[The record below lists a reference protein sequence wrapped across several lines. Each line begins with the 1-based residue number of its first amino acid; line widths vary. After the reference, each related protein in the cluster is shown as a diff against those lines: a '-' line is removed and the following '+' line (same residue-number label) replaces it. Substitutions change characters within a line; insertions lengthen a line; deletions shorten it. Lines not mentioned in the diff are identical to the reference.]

1 MSNSISEFTAEQIG
15 VWLRVLVELESTV
28 EMRVLSESKPANVRH
43 YSSNQLSTMACDALQ
58 LGRGAKGVYF
68 LLNPLPADWSGG
80 TAKDGDI
87 VRRRWLLV
95 DCDPKRTGT
104 VSSTDAEKALAE
116 EKAFE
121 VATWLQE
128 RGWPLPI
135 IADSGNGWHLL
146 YRIDLPADDGGL
158 VARVLKALAAKFSD
172 AAVDIDTKVGN
183 ASRICKLYG
192 TLAAKGKHSP
202 ERPHRV
208 SKVIEIPSPLAPV
221 SVEMLEELANE
232 GEQPPAAASV
242 LPTVPRTGGH
252 ASRTEAI
259 EQARKYLAKMD
270 PSISGEHG
278 HDKLLKAASYLVN
291 DFRLN
296 DSETLDVLASE
307 FNPRCVPPWDERELS
322 RKISEARK
330 NPPVRSTKG
339 ELCRVESAK
348 FTATETRE
356 EAIVVRL
363 SDVTPEPVEWLWHE
377 RIPLGKLTLLA
388 GDPGLGKSFMTVD
401 MAARVSTGHSWPD
414 APCVPQPVGSVV
426 LFNCEDDVS
435 DTVLPRFLKAGGDPG
450 RVVALQGISIID
462 GRTGKR
468 RERGF
473 SLDRD
478 LPSLIQ
484 VLEQNPDTRLV
495 VIDPISAYCGG
506 TDSHKNADVR
516 GMLAPLAAVASKHRV
531 AVVMVTHLS
540 KGSKDKAVYRSMGSL
555 AFAAAARA
563 VWHVAK
569 DNDDPERRL
578 LLMTKMNLCAESTGL
593 AYRLIDGA
601 VSWEEAPVAMTA
613 DEHMADE
620 GHNERKSTDTGKAV
634 VEAAE
639 WLVRLLSDRSLMAV
653 IVGDNADD
661 AGISETTLKR
671 AKKRAGVI
679 SQRQG
684 YSKGSVVWWT
694 MPPPILRKDL
704 TADEI
709 TEIQTLFP

>member
-1 MSNSISEFTAEQIG
+1 MLKSIHEFPAEQIG
-15 VWLRVLVELESTV
+15 EWLRVLVEPESTG
-28 EMRVLSESKPANVRH
+28 EMRVLFDGKPPIVRH
-43 YSSNQLSTMACDALQ
+43 YSSSQLSTMALEALT

-68 LLNPLPADWSGG
+68 LLNPLPAAWSGG
-80 TAKDGDI
+80 TAKDSDI
-87 VRRRWLLV
+87 IRRRWLLV

-104 VSSTDAEKALAE
+104 VSSTDAEKTLAE
-116 EKAFE
+116 EKMFE

-128 RGWPLPI
+128 RSWPLPI
-135 IADSGNGWHLL
+135 IADSGNGSHLL

-158 VARVLKALAAKFSD
+158 VARVLKVLAAKFSD

-192 TLAAKGKHSP
+192 TLAAKGDDTT

-208 SKVIEIPSPLAPV
+208 STIIEIPSTLAPV
-221 SVEMLEELANE
+221 PVGLLEQLANE
-232 GEQPPAAASV
+232 GEPPPAVAPL
-242 LPTVPRTGGH
+242 LPKVPRPGGH
-252 ASRTEAI
+252 PSRPEAV
-259 EQARKYLAKMD
+259 EQARKYVSQME

-278 HDKLLKAASYLVN
+278 HDKLLKAASVLVN
-291 DFRLN
+291 DFGLN
-296 DSETLDVLASE
+296 DGEALDLLATE
-307 FNPRCVPPWDERELS
+307 FNPRCVPPWDGAELS
-322 RKISEARK
+322 RKIGEAKK
-330 NPPVRSTKG
+330 NPPGRPPKG
-339 ELCRVESAK
+339 ERCRVESDLVTDA
-348 FTATETRE
+348 ETRE

-363 SDVTPEPVEWLWHE
+363 SEVKEEPVEWLWPY

-435 DTVLPRFLKAGGDPG
+435 DTVLPRFLKAGGNPD

-478 LPSLIQ
+478 LPTLIQ

-516 GMLAPLAAVASKHRV
+516 GMLAPLAAMASKYRV

-540 KGSKDKAVYRSMGSL
+540 KGSQDKAVYRSMGSL

-563 VWHVAK
+563 VWHVEK
-569 DNDDPERRL
+569 DNDDSERRL

-601 VSWEEAPVAMTA
+601 VIWEDAPVAMTA

-620 GHNERKSTDTGKAV
+620 GHHERKSTDTGQAV
-634 VEAAE
+634 VRAAE
-639 WLVRLLSDRSLMAV
+639 WLGRLLSDRSLLAV
-653 IVGDNADD
+653 TVGDNADD
-661 AGISETTLKR
+661 SAISKTTLKR
-671 AKKRAGVI
+671 AKRHAGVI

-684 YSKGSVVWWT
+684 YSKGSAVWWT
-694 MPPPILRKDL
+694 MPPPIPAKDL
-704 TADEI
+704 TDDDIA
-709 TEIQTLFP
+709 EIQELFP